1 MHQKQRT
8 VRNSKSCNGIGLHTG
23 VESTITFH
31 PAPEDYG
38 IRFMRSD
45 IKNSPEIKA
54 DIDHVV
60 DISRGTTIE
69 EKNVRIHTVEHA
81 LAAVT
86 GLQIDNV
93 LIELNSKEPPVM
105 DGSAKDFV
113 DALLDAGP
121 IFQNKKR
128 KVLVIDRAVNY
139 TDYYRDIDIHV
150 IPSDRFRVTFLVDY
164 PLPALGTQYEAIY
177 NMEEDF
183 AVEVAP
189 ARTFCFLSEVEMLR
203 EQGLIKGGALDNAL
217 VIVDKEIDK
226 NEIERLRHLFGIEET
241 IIHGVN
247 GVLNGKVLRFKNE
260 PVRHKT
266 LDLIG
271 DLALLGFPIKGHVT
285 AARAG
290 HASNVEFV
298 KKLKKEY
305 SKELD
310 KLRNGDIDG

>member
-1 MHQKQRT
+1 MHQTQRT

-113 DALLDAGP
+113 DALLDAAP

-150 IPSDRFRVTFLVDY
+150 IPSDRFRVTFLVEY

-226 NEIERLRHLFGIEET
+226 NEIERLRNLFGIEED

>member
-1 MHQKQRT
+1 MLQRQRT

-150 IPSDRFRVTFLVDY
+150 IPSDRFRVTFLVEY
-164 PLPALGTQYEAIY
+164 PLPSLGTQYEAIY

-226 NEIERLRHLFGIEET
+226 NEIERLRNLFGIEED

-271 DLALLGFPIKGHVT
+271 DLALLGYPIKGHVT

-305 SKELD
+305 SEELD

>member
-1 MHQKQRT
+1 MHRKQRT
-8 VRNSKSCNGIGLHTG
+8 IRHSKSCQGIGLHTG
-23 VESTITFH
+23 VDSVITFH
-31 PAPEDYG
+31 PAPENYG
-38 IRFMRSD
+38 IRFVRSD
-45 IKNSPEIKA
+45 IKDSPEIKA

-69 EKNVRIHTVEHA
+69 ENDVRIHTVEHA

-86 GLQIDNV
+86 GLRIDNV
-93 LIELNSKEPPVM
+93 MIELNGKEPPVM

-113 DALLDAGP
+113 DALMDAG
-121 IFQNKKR
+121 IITQKSER
-128 KVLVIDRAVNY
+128 KVLEITRAVNY

-150 IPSDRFRVTFLVDY
+150 IPSDRFRVTFLVEY

-189 ARTFCFLSEVEMLR
+189 ARTFCFLSEIEMLK
-203 EQGLIKGGALDNAL
+203 EQGLIKGGGLDNAL
-217 VIVDKEIDK
+217 VIVDKKIDQ
-226 NEIERLRHLFGIEET
+226 IEMDRIQNLLGIEET
-241 IIHGVN
+241 MIQGAN
-247 GVLNGKVLRFKNE
+247 GILNGKLLRFKNE

-271 DLALLGFPIKGHVT
+271 DLALLGTPIKGHVT

-298 KKLKKEY
+298 KKLKKVY
-305 SKELD
+305 APELD
-310 KLRNGDIDG
+310 ELWKSEKSE

>member
-1 MHQKQRT
+1 MHRKQRT
-8 VRNSKSCNGIGLHTG
+8 VRKPISCNGIGLHTG

-69 EKNVRIHTVEHA
+69 ENNVRIHTVEHA

-121 IFQNKKR
+121 ILQDKKR
-128 KVLVIDRAVNY
+128 KVLEIDRAVNY

-150 IPSDRFRVTFLVDY
+150 IPSDRFRVTFLVEY

-203 EQGLIKGGALDNAL
+203 EQGVIKGGSLDNAL

-310 KLRNGDIDG
+310 KLRDGDIDG

>member
-1 MHQKQRT
+1 MHRKQRT
-8 VRNSKSCNGIGLHTG
+8 IRHSKSCKGVGLHTG
-23 VESTITFH
+23 VDSVITFH
-31 PAPEDYG
+31 PAPENYG
-38 IRFMRSD
+38 IRFVRSD
-45 IKNSPEIKA
+45 IKDSPEIKA

-69 EKNVRIHTVEHA
+69 ENDVRIHTVEHA

-86 GLQIDNV
+86 GLRIDNI
-93 LIELNSKEPPVM
+93 LIELNSKETPVM

-113 DALLDAGP
+113 DALFNAG
-121 IFQNKKR
+121 IVTQDSKR
-128 KVLVIDRAVNY
+128 KVLKITRAVNY

-150 IPSDRFRVTFLVDY
+150 IPSDQFRVTFLVEY

-183 AVEVAP
+183 ATEVAP
-189 ARTFCFLSEVEMLR
+189 ARTFCFLSEIEMLK
-203 EQGLIKGGALDNAL
+203 EQGLIKGGGLDNAL
-217 VIVDKEIDK
+217 VIIDK
-226 NEIERLRHLFGIEET
+226 KIDKIEINRLRNLFGIEET
-241 IIHGVN
+241 LIQGAN
-247 GVLNGKVLRFKNE
+247 GLLNGKLLRFKNE

-271 DLALLGFPIKGHVT
+271 DLALLGTPIQGHVT

-298 KKLKKEY
+298 KKLKRVY
-305 SKELD
+305 ANELD
-310 KLRNGDIDG
+310 ELWSNTKDE

>member
-1 MHQKQRT
+1 MHQTQRT

-121 IFQNKKR
+121 IFQDKKR

-150 IPSDRFRVTFLVDY
+150 IPSDRFRVTFLVEY

-226 NEIERLRHLFGIEET
+226 NEIERLRDLFGIEED

-271 DLALLGFPIKGHVT
+271 DLALLGYPIKGHVT

>member
-38 IRFMRSD
+38 IRFKRSD

-54 DIDHVV
+54 DINHVV

-121 IFQNKKR
+121 ILQDKKR
-128 KVLVIDRAVNY
+128 KVLEINRAVNY

-150 IPSDRFRVTFLVDY
+150 IPSDRFRVTFLVEY

-226 NEIERLRHLFGIEET
+226 NEIERLRYLFGIEET

>member
-113 DALLDAGP
+113 GALLEAIP

-150 IPSDRFRVTFLVDY
+150 IPSDRFRVTFLVEY
-164 PLPALGTQYEAIY
+164 PLPSLGTQYEAIY

-217 VIVDKEIDK
+217 VIVDKKIDK
-226 NEIERLRHLFGIEET
+226 NEIERLRDLFGIEEN

-305 SKELD
+305 SIELD